1 MRKLL
6 FILVLMPFFVS
17 AQQETIKV
25 MHYNLLNYGNVTSYC
40 TNQNNNI
47 QDKDDALKEIISHVN
62 PHIFTVNEVGSS
74 NFAQE
79 RVLNSVLNTQGRT
92 WYEMAAIVNAS
103 GGTID
108 NMLYYDRRMF
118 GLADQDVVSTS
129 VRDFDIYK
137 LFFKAKDLS
146 TTQDTAFLTCI
157 VTHLKAGSSSS
168 DQQLRASMTAALMSH
183 MENNMSAGEYLLMG
197 DFNVKTSSE
206 QAYQNLVNYSNT
218 NYRFYDPVNTPG
230 SWNNSSSY
238 ADLHTQSTHYSSNG
252 CASGGGM
259 DDRFDFILIS
269 GDIDNQNGHY
279 HYENGTYKALGNDGQ
294 HFNDAIN
301 YNGNSSVP
309 AAVLSALYNMSDHL
323 PVVMNLIVDQ
333 EVGVDESVNPM
344 QVIVK
349 NPVNNNISVSVSSA
363 HMLEQINLYSM
374 MGQRLMDKSV
384 DGRDIILDVSSLS
397 EGIYILEMI
406 SRNNQLLRTKII
418 KN

>member
-1 MRKLL
+1 MP
-6 FILVLMPFFVS
+6 LVIS

-92 WYEMAAIVNAS
+92 WYDMAAIVNAS

-108 NMLYYDRRMF
+108 NMLYFDRRMF
-118 GLADQDVVSTS
+118 GLAGQDVVSTS
-129 VRDFDIYK
+129 IRDFDIYK
-137 LFFKAKDLS
+137 LFFKAKDLA

-157 VTHLKAGSSSS
+157 VTHLKAGNSSS

-183 MENNMSAGEYLLMG
+183 MENNMTTGEYLLMG

-206 QAYQNLVNYSNT
+206 QAYQNLVNYSNSD
-218 NYRFYDPVNTPG
+218 YRFYDPVSTPG

-279 HYENGTYKALGNDGQ
+279 RYENGTYKALGNDGQ

-309 AAVLSALYNMSDHL
+309 PAVLTALYNMSDHL
-323 PVVMNLIVDQ
+323 PVLMNLIVDQ
-333 EVGVDESVNPM
+333 EVGVNETSEPL
-344 QVIVK
+344 QIVVS
-349 NPVNNNISVSVSSA
+349 NPVDDKISVSVTSR
-363 HMLEQINLYSM
+363 HLLKQLNLYSM
-374 MGQRLMDKSV
+374 MGQAVIDQTVQSRNV
-384 DGRDIILDVSSLS
+384 TVDVSSLP
-397 EGIYILEMI
+397 EGIYILELI
-406 SRNNQLLRTKII
+406 DRNNQLLRKKIV

>member
-1 MRKLL
+1 MP
-6 FILVLMPFFVS
+6 LVIS

-92 WYEMAAIVNAS
+92 WYDMAAIVNAS

-108 NMLYYDRRMF
+108 NMLYFDRRMF
-118 GLADQDVVSTS
+118 GLAGQDVVSTS
-129 VRDFDIYK
+129 IRDFDIYK
-137 LFFKAKDLS
+137 LYFKAKDLAS
-146 TTQDTAFLTCI
+146 TQDTAFLTCI

-168 DQQLRASMTAALMSH
+168 DQQLRASMTATLMSYL
-183 MENNMSAGEYLLMG
+183 ENNMTAGEYLLMG

-206 QAYQNLVNYSNT
+206 QAYQNLVNYSNSD
-218 NYRFYDPVNTPG
+218 YRFYDPVSTPG

-238 ADLHTQSTHYSSNG
+238 ADVHTQSTHYSSNG

-279 HYENGTYKALGNDGQ
+279 RYENGTYKALGNDGQ

-309 AAVLSALYNMSDHL
+309 PAVLTALYNMSDHL
-323 PVVMNLIVDQ
+323 PVLMNLIVDQ
-333 EVGVDESVNPM
+333 EVGVNETSEPL
-344 QVIVK
+344 QIVVS
-349 NPVNNNISVSVSSA
+349 NPVDDKISVSVTSR
-363 HMLEQINLYSM
+363 HLLKQLNLYSM
-374 MGQRLMDKSV
+374 MGQTVIDQTV
-384 DGRDIILDVSSLS
+384 QGRNVTVDVSSLP
-397 EGIYILEMI
+397 EGIYILELI
-406 SRNNQLLRTKII
+406 DRNNQLLRKKIV